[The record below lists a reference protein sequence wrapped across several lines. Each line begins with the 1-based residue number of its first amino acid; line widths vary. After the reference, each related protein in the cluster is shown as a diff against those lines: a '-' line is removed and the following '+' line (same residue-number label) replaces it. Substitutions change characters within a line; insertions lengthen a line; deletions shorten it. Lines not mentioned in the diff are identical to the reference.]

1 MRRMRSFGQ
10 RGFIM
15 NNHPADKFIT
25 QLSTTLRDF
34 KDQASESKELGDLVD
49 MSAHMIA
56 ALGALRSY
64 QVRAETSSQGA
75 MK

>member
-1 MRRMRSFGQ
+1 
-10 RGFIM
+10 M
-15 NNHPADKFIT
+15 NNHPADNFIS
-25 QLSTTLRDF
+25 QLSTTLGDF

-56 ALGALRSY
+56 ALGALRSS
-64 QVRAETSSQGA
+64 QVRAADTSHGA